1 MSRCIVTFI
10 ADDGSPVTG
19 IDGLV
24 IYMYHRE
31 HGPAHF
37 HAEYGEYEIT
47 VDIASGIVHGKFL
60 RRALNLVLEWYDQHR
75 GERPAKWTCRRSC
88 TVPSLSPFGISIP
101 SSVFRSPAIPC
112 PERTGPTSYRNS
124 CANRSASRHRA
135 PLRISAIGSGR
146 THQFLS
152 CVTRYP

>member
-1 MSRCIVTFI
+1 MEPRVSRCIVTFI

-75 GERPAKWTCRRSC
+75 GELAGE
-88 TVPSLSPFGISIP
+88 VDLSAELYSP
-101 SSVFRSPAIPC
+101 VF
-112 PERTGPTSYRNS
+112 E
-124 CANRSASRHRA
+124 
-135 PLRISAIGSGR
+135 PLRDLDTFKRFQIACHTVS
-146 THQFLS
+146 
-152 CVTRYP
+152 